1 MLESRRAKVVFAAD
15 VVRSMDFAAGRWRE
29 FLTRVS
35 LTIVG
40 QSAPRASA
48 CERLNT
54 RRER

>member
-40 QSAPRASA
+40 QSARRASA